1 MAIEKFTWNNGT
13 ESNPVPLTTTQ
24 MNKLISAGNNSSI
37 ETSVRGYYKETNDR
51 SVVKSIV
58 WSLERLFPD
67 LHFLGETANDS
78 FTISTRFSQ
87 LNEGEYMGIVASGI
101 NIEYLKFTCVFE
113 SITIDQ
119 DDTSLIDTNTIKS
132 RFRFENGNLIVD
144 APQENATWSA
154 VFRIKAC
161 PIYEDIETTTNYRLT
176 GQNANGELTSE
187 QAGLIVCDA
196 VKMTGVSISAAS
208 EMSVNSLIYINK
220 SPLPANSTK
229 LGQTS
234 YSYAVSPTTAGNF
247 SGDYFRAGSTVGNV
261 QITATPHLFED
272 NLPVSNVLTVNIYES
287 KATTIRINQNI
298 SDPATMVLNPEDC
311 GANNAEDMTNVIAW
325 IRKNSH
331 CYLGKFYNETR
342 GMEIK
347 KLYDGDRNYYDNNG
361 EKGQQA
367 VINGT
372 PDENG
377 IIADVFMKLPE
388 FYYKTV
394 NETNDSGEDTGI
406 VAISFAT
413 GAIDDSYIRWDP
425 NTLIGVYEGAI
436 INDGTYDR
444 LYSISGVTPKNT
456 YSQVNFKLAARR
468 RNDMTSVTQSNR
480 FSIVNY
486 QTHVV
491 MALLYYCYFGG
502 NTMNCQALLG
512 SGTSTYPKTT
522 GGTDGRCMSDTVAY
536 YDGNIGSI
544 NFWGLENWWGD
555 LSEWVDDLVTANNT
569 GLVNVLNYNGGVVRQ
584 VQSGYV
590 GSSPKCVTKYI
601 FGANADMLPESV
613 QTGSDNWNLNFC
625 DGSYVHPG
633 SGFVALRSY
642 NGSLAHGGVGY
653 LSVNYSASATNGAI
667 GSRLL
672 YNGKITEVSDL

>member
-58 WSLERLFPD
+58 WSLEQLFPD

-101 NIEYLKFTCVFE
+101 NIEYLKFACVFE

-119 DDTSLIDTNTIKS
+119 DDASLIDANTIKS

-161 PIYEDIETTTNYRLT
+161 PIYEDIETTANYRLT
-176 GQNANGELTSE
+176 GQNANGELPSE
-187 QAGLIVCDA
+187 QAGLIICDA

-208 EMSVNSLIYINK
+208 GMSINSLIYINK

-287 KATTIRINQNI
+287 KATTIRINQNV
-298 SDPATMVLNPEDC
+298 SDPATMVLNPDDC
-311 GANNAEDMTNVIAW
+311 GAANAEDMTNVIAW

-347 KLYDGDRNYYDNNG
+347 QLYDGDRNYYDNNG
-361 EKGQQA
+361 ERGQQA

-413 GAIDDSYIRWDP
+413 GAIDDSYIRWNP

-444 LYSISGVTPKNT
+444 LYSISGVTPKSN
-456 YSQVNFKLAARR
+456 YSQANFKLAARR
-468 RNDMTSVTQSNR
+468 RNDITSVTQSNC

-491 MALLYYCYFGG
+491 MALLYYCYWGG

-522 GGTDGRCMSDTVAY
+522 GGTDGRCMSDTVAN

-555 LSEWVDDLVTANNT
+555 LSEWVDDLQTANDT
-569 GLVNVLNYNGGVVRQ
+569 GLVNVLNYNGGVTRQ

-590 GSSPKCVTKYI
+590 GSSFKCVTKYI
-601 FGANADMLPESV
+601 FGQYADMLPEAV
-613 QTGSDNWNLNFC
+613 QTGSNNWNLNFC
-625 DGSYVHPG
+625 DGSNVSAASGNVARRGASG
-633 SGFVALRSY
+633 SDAG
-642 NGSLAHGGVGY
+642 GGVGC
-653 LSVNYSASATNGAI
+653 LSVSSSASDSAAYI

>member
-1 MAIEKFTWNNGT
+1 MAIERFIWNNGT
-13 ESNPVPLTTTQ
+13 ESNPVPLTATQ

-37 ETSVRGYYKETNDR
+37 ETSVKGYYKEANDR

-78 FTISTRFSQ
+78 FTISTKFSQ
-87 LNEGEYMGIVASGI
+87 LNEGAYMGIVASGI
-101 NIEYLKFTCVFE
+101 NIEYLKFACVFE
-113 SITIDQ
+113 SINIDQ
-119 DDTSLIDTNTIKS
+119 DDTSLIDANTIKS
-132 RFRFENGNLIVD
+132 RFRFEKGNLIVD
-144 APQENATWSA
+144 APKENATWSA
-154 VFRIKAC
+154 IFRIKAC

-176 GQNANGELTSE
+176 GQNANGEFASE

-229 LGQTS
+229 LAQTS

-261 QITATPHLFED
+261 QITATPHLFKD
-272 NLPVSNVLTVNIYES
+272 NLPVSNVLTVNIYKS

-311 GANNAEDMTNVIAW
+311 GANHAEDMNNVIAW

-331 CYLGKFYNETR
+331 CYLGKFYDETR

-347 KLYDGDRNYYDNNG
+347 QLYDGDRNYYDDNG

-372 PDENG
+372 PDKNG
-377 IIADVFMKLPE
+377 IIADVFMKMPE

-394 NETNDSGEDTGI
+394 NETNDNGEDTGI

-425 NTLIGVYEGAI
+425 NTLIGVYEGTI
-436 INDGTYDR
+436 INDGQYDK
-444 LYSISGVTPKNT
+444 LYSISGATPKIN
-456 YSQVNFKLAARR
+456 YSQASFKLAARR
-468 RNDMTSVTQSNR
+468 RNDMTQVTQSNR
-480 FSIVNY
+480 FSIINY
-486 QTHVV
+486 QAHVV
-491 MALLYYCYFGG
+491 MALLYYCYWGG
-502 NTMNCQALLG
+502 ESMNCQALLG
-512 SGTSTYPKTT
+512 SGTSTMKQT
-522 GGTDGRCMSDTVAY
+522 GGTNGRGMNDTAAI
-536 YDGNIGSI
+536 YDGNAGSI

-555 LSEWVDDLVTANNT
+555 ISELVDDLVIADNT
-569 GLVNVLNYNGGVVRQ
+569 SLVNLLDYNGEVVRQ
-584 VQSGYV
+584 IQQGVTMDRTVKS
-590 GSSPKCVTKYI
+590 VTKYL
-601 FGANADMLPESV
+601 FGEHADMIPESV
-613 QTGSDNWNLNFC
+613 QTGSVNWNLNFC
-625 DGSYVHPG
+625 DGG
-633 SGFVALRSY
+633 SRGTNSGMVALRGGY
-642 NGSLAHGGVGY
+642 GKEAYGGVGSLNY
-653 LSVNYSASATNGAI
+653 TDKTVNNGL

-672 YNGKITEVSDL
+672 YNGKVTVVSEL